1 MTALAAERN
10 TLEMAVIGQEIA
22 FRNFPMTAAVKIFKG
37 SLVVLDASGNAK
49 PGVTALSLTPV
60 GRAEQTQD
68 NTAGGAGALTINVQ
82 PGVFKFVNLGTDLI
96 AQANVGTNCFVTDDQ
111 TVSATSATNTKSV
124 AGRVVQVDT
133 DGVWVAVG
141 LSALFGT

>member
-10 TLEMAVIGQEIA
+10 TPEMGVAGQDIA
-22 FRNFPMTAAVKIFKG
+22 FRNFPMTASVKIWKG
-37 SLVVLDASGNAK
+37 ALVVLDASGDAK
-49 PGVTALSLTPV
+49 PGVTALSLTAV

-68 NTAGGAGALTINVQ
+68 NTSGGAGALTVNVQ
-82 PGVFKFVNLGTDLI
+82 PGVFKFANLGTDLV
-96 AQANVGTNCFVTDDQ
+96 AQANVGTNCFITDDQ

-124 AGRVVQVDT
+124 AGRVIQVDS

-141 LSALFGT
+141 LSAIFGT